1 MALRKLSSL
10 LLVAQL
16 LLVVVGGA
24 SAIVARGTQLYT
36 TGYFPQID
44 CSPAPMATSTGS
56 NGTAFRANLLTLLA
70 SLPDQAAPTGFASMQ
85 AGAGGRAP
93 GGDDDD
99 RAFARGACL
108 GDSTPSQCRD
118 CLAAAVID
126 VAEGCG
132 ADTRRAGAWLSGCYL
147 AYADTDAT
155 SPRESAFHR
164 WFFDGDILPFSDNL
178 DPTFLDLANG
188 AVSALA
194 AAAANRSG
202 SGRTM
207 LAATQEF
214 DDGANTGLAGSVLAQ
229 CAAGRAPA
237 DCVQCLQDSARAMP
251 RCCWNAWGL
260 GESVAVALSYDYV
273 LQVHH
278 APGLSGGKPWWR
290 SSPSVCPRRWSSSAS
305 NNHVVVVVV
314 MFESSEDNLQ

>member
-132 ADTRRAGAWLSGCYL
+132 ADTAAPARGSAG
-147 AYADTDAT
+147 AT
-155 SPRESAFHR
+155 SPTPTPTRPRPARARSTGGSSTATSCRSATTWTRRSSTWPTAPCRRRRRRREPV
-164 WFFDGDILPFSDNL
+164 G
-178 DPTFLDLANG
+178 
-188 AVSALA
+188 V
-194 AAAANRSG
+194 
-202 SGRTM
+202 GRTM

-260 GESVAVALSYDYV
+260 GESVAVALSYDCV
-273 LQVHH
+273 LQFTMHL
-278 APGLSGGKPWWR
+278 ASPAASLGGGALRPFALA
-290 SSPSVCPRRWSSSAS
+290 VGAAALAII
-305 NNHVVVVVV
+305 
-314 MFESSEDNLQ
+314 M

>member
-99 RAFARGACL
+99 RAFARGLLPRRLHAVAM
-108 GDSTPSQCRD
+108 
-118 CLAAAVID
+118 AANASLPPLLTF
-126 VAEGCG
+126 AQSFGPK
-132 ADTRRAGAWLSGCYL
+132 TRRGRAPWLSGC
-147 AYADTDAT
+147 
-155 SPRESAFHR
+155 
-164 WFFDGDILPFSDNL
+164 DNL

-188 AVSALA
+188 ALSALA
-194 AAAANRSG
+194 AAAANPVGVGADDAGGDAGVRRRRQHGAGGERAGAVRGGPRAGGLRAVPAGLGASDAE
-202 SGRTM
+202 M
-207 LAATQEF
+207 LLERM
-214 DDGANTGLAGSVLAQ
+214 G
-229 CAAGRAPA
+229 AGRERRCRAELRLRAP
-237 DCVQCLQDSARAMP
+237 
-251 RCCWNAWGL
+251 
-260 GESVAVALSYDYV
+260 
-273 LQVHH
+273 
-278 APGLSGGKPWWR
+278 
-290 SSPSVCPRRWSSSAS
+290 SSPCTWPLRRQALVEELSVRLPSPLEQQR
-305 NNHVVVVVV
+305 
-314 MFESSEDNLQ
+314 

>member
-93 GGDDDD
+93 GG
-99 RAFARGACL
+99 
-108 GDSTPSQCRD
+108 
-118 CLAAAVID
+118 
-126 VAEGCG
+126 
-132 ADTRRAGAWLSGCYL
+132 
-147 AYADTDAT
+147 
-155 SPRESAFHR
+155 
-164 WFFDGDILPFSDNL
+164 ILPFSDNL

-260 GESVAVALSYDYV
+260 GESVAVALSYDCV
-273 LQVHH
+273 LLVHH

>member
-1 MALRKLSSL
+1 MALRKLSS
-10 LLVAQL
+10 L

-93 GGDDDD
+93 WRRDDD
-99 RAFARGACL
+99 RA
-108 GDSTPSQCRD
+108 
-118 CLAAAVID
+118 
-126 VAEGCG
+126 
-132 ADTRRAGAWLSGCYL
+132 
-147 AYADTDAT
+147 
-155 SPRESAFHR
+155 
-164 WFFDGDILPFSDNL
+164 
-178 DPTFLDLANG
+178 
-188 AVSALA
+188 
-194 AAAANRSG
+194 
-202 SGRTM
+202 
-207 LAATQEF
+207 
-214 DDGANTGLAGSVLAQ
+214 VLAQ

-260 GESVAVALSYDYV
+260 GESVAVALSYDCV
-273 LQVHH
+273 LQFTMHL
-278 APGLSGGKPWWR
+278 ASPAASLGGGALRPFALA
-290 SSPSVCPRRWSSSAS
+290 VGAAALAII
-305 NNHVVVVVV
+305 
-314 MFESSEDNLQ
+314 M